1 MIRKGIHGLCVA
13 LCFSAISP
21 AVQSAEARS
30 PLPVITEGNLAN
42 GLGYT
47 LVPVHSDKGR
57 VDIRLAVD
65 AGSLDETD
73 AQSGV
78 AHMVEHMVFR
88 GSEAWPEGVSTA
100 LATQGWKRGLH
111 YNAVTNYERTQYMM
125 SPPNGVKGLDTSL
138 NALAQMVARARI
150 TQADL
155 DDERKIILEEWRGKL
170 GVATRMNAQRIAALR
185 DGSRYPQRV
194 TIGSE
199 EAINTMPA
207 TELRAF
213 YQRWYHPNNMRLM
226 IIGDIKPA
234 EVQALIARHFGA
246 LPSVALPERTLSWY
260 NQKLESQLRVV
271 RLQDSESGGSQVS
284 WVNRIDDP
292 KASDAGEY
300 RHRLINQITLSALS
314 RQLKRQRE
322 LLPMSVGNVVVRKS
336 DIGRT
341 TVAFGLFADTLPGEH
356 RQALDTLIRERERLI
371 RFGVSDKDVE
381 SVKADIRETALKMK
395 AAQEKRAFA
404 DWVQM
409 LTVAW
414 QNRDTYVGTQT
425 RATRA
430 LAELDGITTADINA
444 RLNSWLKAADQLVQ
458 FSVPG
463 KTEASLP
470 DALAIKQRVTTIAA
484 ETLQPTPA
492 EKTVAL
498 APLPERDTAGKRVAV
513 TRFAK
518 EKVEEWTLSN
528 GDRVVWLRTPLAKNT
543 VRVSAQSQA
552 GYLSQGLVAW
562 RAQLASQLVDQSGPA
577 GWSSADL
584 QRWKADNSVSLNVS
598 QEAWS
603 LEISGQ
609 SPVDK
614 LDALFHRY
622 QLLHTDASIDADSM
636 KDSIMQ
642 LARRQAMQQ
651 GSLSAERAQSTVA
664 LRYGQPAF
672 AEPTEAELLG
682 LNVKDLLA
690 QWQTTRRAPV
700 TWFILADMPAE
711 KLKNSVEHYLAGIVR
726 DRPLNAAPWLPLPG
740 QREKRDALNLEPKAD
755 VRLWSFSE
763 ESWSPE
769 RAVQVSIAR
778 NLVNQQLKTA
788 LRDDA
793 RGVYNLLFNS
803 ELNDKDNR
811 IESEL
816 RFTTSP
822 ERAQELAVRAEQAL
836 KQAAG
841 QITAQMVDN
850 ERQTFQRAEQ
860 ARAQDITTLQ
870 RRLILSYRHF
880 DNPQYLSSLST
891 LSQAITLEGV
901 RAMAERLYNPDNRV
915 LYTVLPQETQP

>member
-13 LCFSAISP
+13 LCLSTISP
-21 AVQSAEARS
+21 AQSAEVRS
-30 PLPVITEGNLAN
+30 PLPVITEGTLAN

-57 VDIRLAVD
+57 IDIRLGVD

-88 GSEAWPEGVSTA
+88 ASEAWPEGVAEA
-100 LATQGWKRGLH
+100 LAKQGWKRGLH

-125 SPPNGVKGLDTSL
+125 SPPNGTKGLDTSL
-138 NALAQMVARARI
+138 NALAQMVAHARI
-150 TQADL
+150 TQTDL

-170 GVATRMNAQRIAALR
+170 GVATRMNAQRVAAIR

-207 TELRAF
+207 TQLQAF

-234 EVQALIARHFGA
+234 EAQVLIARHFGS
-246 LPSVALPERTLSWY
+246 LPSVALPERTLAWY
-260 NQKLESQLRVV
+260 NQKLEPQLRVV

-292 KASDAGEY
+292 KASDDREY
-300 RHRLINQITLSALS
+300 RHRLINQITLSALT
-314 RQLKRQRE
+314 RQLKRQRD
-322 LLPMSVGNVVVRKS
+322 LLPTSVGNVVARKS

-341 TVAFGLFADTLPGEH
+341 TIAFGLFADTLPGEH
-356 RQALDTLIRERERLI
+356 SKALDTLIRERERLI

-381 SVKADIRETALKMK
+381 NIRADIRETALKME
-395 AAQEKRAFA
+395 ATAEKRAFA
-404 DWVQM
+404 DWVQV
-409 LTVAW
+409 LATAW
-414 QNRDTYVGTQT
+414 QNRNAYVPART
-425 RATRA
+425 RAVRA
-430 LAELDGITTADINA
+430 LAELDGITTADINT
-444 RLNSWLKAADQLVQ
+444 RLRSWLQAPDQLVQ
-458 FSVPG
+458 FSIPG

-470 DALAIKQRVTTIAA
+470 DNAAIEQRVKTIAT
-484 ETLQPTPA
+484 EKLQPTPA
-492 EKTVAL
+492 EKITVL

-513 TRFAK
+513 TRFTK
-518 EKVEEWTLSN
+518 EKVEEWSLSN

-543 VRVSAQSQA
+543 VRVNAHSQA

-577 GWSSADL
+577 GWSRTDM
-584 QRWKADNSVSLNVS
+584 QRWKTDNALSLNVS

-614 LDALFHRY
+614 IDALFHRY

-642 LARRQAMQQ
+642 LARRQVMQQ
-651 GSLSAERAQSTVA
+651 GSLSAERGKSTVA
-664 LRYGQPAF
+664 LRYGKPAF
-672 AEPTEAELLG
+672 TEPTEADLLG
-682 LNVKDLLA
+682 LTVKDLLA

-711 KLKNSVEHYLAGIVR
+711 KLKKSVEQYLAGIVR
-726 DRPLNAAPWLPLPG
+726 DKPLNAAPWLPLAG
-740 QREKRDALNLEPKAD
+740 QREQQEALNIEPKAD

-763 ESWSPE
+763 MQWSPE
-769 RAVQVSIAR
+769 HAVQVSIAR
-778 NLVNQQLKTA
+778 NLANQQLKTA

-816 RFTTSP
+816 RFTTSA
-822 ERAQELAVRAEQAL
+822 ERAQELAVRAEEAL
-836 KQAAG
+836 KQAPG
-841 QITAQMVDN
+841 QITEEMVAN
-850 ERQTFQRAEQ
+850 ERQAFQRAEQ
-860 ARAQDITTLQ
+860 ARTQDITTLQ

-880 DNPQYLSSLST
+880 NSPEYLSQLSSLD
-891 LSQAITLEGV
+891 QAITLKGV

>member
-1 MIRKGIHGLCVA
+1 MIRKGIRGLCVA
-13 LCFSAISP
+13 LFFSTLSP
-21 AVQSAEARS
+21 VAQSAEARS
-30 PLPVITEGNLAN
+30 SLPVMTEGTLAN

-47 LVPVHSDKGR
+47 LVPVHTDKGR

-78 AHMVEHMVFR
+78 AHMVEHMAFR
-88 GSEAWPEGVSTA
+88 GSDAWPEGVGEA
-100 LATQGWKRGLH
+100 LAKQGWKRGMH

-138 NALAQMVARARI
+138 NALAQMVAHARI
-150 TQADL
+150 TQTDL

-194 TIGSE
+194 TIGTE

-207 TELRAF
+207 TQLQAF

-234 EVQALIARHFGA
+234 DAEALIVRHFGA
-246 LPSVALPERTLSWY
+246 LPSVTLPERTLAWY
-260 NQKLESQLRVV
+260 NQALSSQLRVV

-284 WVNRIDDP
+284 WVNRVDDP
-292 KASDAGEY
+292 ESSAGGEY
-300 RHRLINQITLSALS
+300 RARLLNQITLSALT
-314 RQLKRQRE
+314 RQLKRQRD
-322 LLPMSVGNVVVRKS
+322 LLPASVGNVVARKS

-341 TVAFGLFADTLPGEH
+341 TFAFGLFADTLPGEH
-356 RQALDTLIRERERLI
+356 GKALDTLIRERERLI
-371 RFGVSDKDVE
+371 RFGISDKDVE
-381 SVKADIRETALKMK
+381 NVKADIRETALKMK
-395 AAQEKRAFA
+395 STPEKRTFT

-409 LTVAW
+409 LAVAW
-414 QNRDTYVGTQT
+414 ENRTPYVGTQT

-430 LAELDGITTADINA
+430 LAELDGITTADINT
-444 RLNSWLKAADQLVQ
+444 RLRSWLQAPDQLVQ
-458 FSVPG
+458 FSIPG
-463 KTEASLP
+463 KNEASLP
-470 DALAIKQRVTTIAA
+470 DASAIKTRVAAIAA

-498 APLPERDTAGKRVAV
+498 APLPVRDTAGKRVAV

-562 RAQLASQLVDQSGPA
+562 RAQLASQLVDQSGPE
-577 GWSSADL
+577 GWSSADI
-584 QRWKADNSVSLNVS
+584 QRWKTDNSVSLSVS

-603 LEISGQ
+603 LEVSGQ

-614 LDALFHRY
+614 IDALFHRY

-651 GSLSAERAQSTVA
+651 GSLSAERAKSTVA

-672 AEPTEAELLG
+672 AEPTEADLLA
-682 LNVKDLLA
+682 LTVKDLLA

-700 TWFILADMPAE
+700 TWFILADMPAQ
-711 KLKNSVEHYLAGIVR
+711 KLQKSVEHYLAGIVR
-726 DRPLNAAPWLPLPG
+726 DKPLKADSWLPLAG
-740 QREKRDALNLEPKAD
+740 QHEKRDALNIEPKAD

-763 ESWSPE
+763 TAWSPE

-836 KQAAG
+836 KQAPAR
-841 QITAQMVDN
+841 ITGQMVEN
-850 ERQTFQRAEQ
+850 EKQSFQRAEQ
-860 ARAQDITTLQ
+860 ARSQDISTLQ

-880 DNPQYLSSLST
+880 NNPQYLSQLGT
-891 LSQAITLEGV
+891 LDQVITLDGV
-901 RAMAERLYNPDNRV
+901 RAMAEHLYNPDNRV
-915 LYTVLPQETQP
+915 LYTVLPQEAQQ

>member
-13 LCFSAISP
+13 LCLSAITP
-21 AVQSAEARS
+21 AVQSAEAQS
-30 PLPVITEGNLAN
+30 PLPVMTEGTLAN

-47 LVPVHSDKGR
+47 LVPIHTDKGR
-57 VDIRLAVD
+57 IDIRLGVD

-88 GSEAWPEGVSTA
+88 ASEAWPEGVSTE
-100 LATQGWKRGLH
+100 LAKQGWKRGLH

-125 SPPNGVKGLDTSL
+125 SPPNGVKGLDSSL
-138 NALAQMVARARI
+138 NALAQMVAHARI
-150 TQADL
+150 TQTDL

-199 EAINTMPA
+199 DAINTMPA
-207 TELRAF
+207 TQLQAF

-226 IIGDIKPA
+226 IIGDIQPA
-234 EVQALIARHFGA
+234 DVQALIVRHFGS
-246 LPSVALPERTLSWY
+246 LPSVALPERTLAWY

-284 WVNRIDDP
+284 WVNRFDDP
-292 KASDAGEY
+292 EASDDAEY
-300 RHRLINQITLSALS
+300 RHRLINQITLSVLT
-314 RQLKRQRE
+314 RQLKRQRD
-322 LLPMSVGNVVVRKS
+322 LLPASVGNVVARKS
-336 DIGRT
+336 EIGRT
-341 TVAFGLFADTLPGEH
+341 TIAFGLFADTLPGEYSK
-356 RQALDTLIRERERLI
+356 ALDTLIRERERLV

-381 SVKADIRETALKMK
+381 NVKADIREAALKMK
-395 AAQEKRAFA
+395 ATSEKRTFT

-409 LTVAW
+409 LAIAW
-414 QNRDTYVGTQT
+414 QNRDAYVPVQT
-425 RATRA
+425 RAVRA

-444 RLNSWLKAADQLVQ
+444 RLRSWLQAPDQLVQ
-458 FSVPG
+458 FSIPG

-470 DALAIKQRVTTIAA
+470 DASAIKQRVTAIAA

-492 EKTVAL
+492 EKTAAL
-498 APLPERDTAGKRVAV
+498 APLPVRDTAGKRVAV

-518 EKVEEWTLSN
+518 EKVEEWSLSN
-528 GDRVVWLRTPLAKNT
+528 GDRVVWLRTPLAKKT
-543 VRVSAQSQA
+543 VRVTAQSQA
-552 GYLSQGLVAW
+552 GYLSEGLVAW

-577 GWSSADL
+577 GWSSADM
-584 QRWKADNSVSLNVS
+584 QRWKADNSVSLSVS

-603 LEISGQ
+603 LDISGQ

-614 LDALFHRY
+614 IDALFHRY
-622 QLLHTDASIDADSM
+622 QLLHTDASIDADGM

-651 GSLSAERAQSTVA
+651 GSLSAERANSTVA
-664 LRYGQPAF
+664 LRYGKPAF
-672 AEPTEAELLG
+672 DEPTESELLG
-682 LNVKDLLA
+682 LTVKDLLA

-700 TWFILADMPAE
+700 TWFILADMPEE
-711 KLKNSVEHYLAGIVR
+711 KLKKSVEQYLAGIVR
-726 DRPLNAAPWLPLPG
+726 DKPLKAESWLPLPG
-740 QREKRDALNLEPKAD
+740 QREQREALNIEPKAD

-763 ESWSPE
+763 MAWSPE

-778 NLVNQQLKTA
+778 NLANQQLKTA

-803 ELNDKDNR
+803 ELNDKENR

-816 RFTTSP
+816 RFTTSA
-822 ERAQELAVRAEQAL
+822 ERAQELAVRAEEAL
-836 KQAAG
+836 KQAPG
-841 QITAQMVDN
+841 QITGEMVAS

-860 ARAQDITTLQ
+860 ARSQDINTLQ
-870 RRLILSYRHF
+870 RRLILSYKHF
-880 DNPQYLSSLST
+880 NNPEYLSQLKT
-891 LSQAITLEGV
+891 LDQAITLEGV

-915 LYTVLPQETQP
+915 LYTVLPQETQQ

>member
-1 MIRKGIHGLCVA
+1 MIRKGIHSLCVA
-13 LCFSAISP
+13 LCLSAFSP
-21 AVQSAEARS
+21 AVQSEETRS
-30 PLPVITEGNLAN
+30 PLPVLTEGTLAN

-57 VDIRLAVD
+57 IDIRLGVD

-88 GSEAWPEGVSTA
+88 ASEAWPEGVAEA
-100 LATQGWKRGLH
+100 LAKQGWKRGLH

-125 SPPNGVKGLDTSL
+125 SPPNGTKGLDTSL
-138 NALAQMVARARI
+138 NALAQMVAHARL
-150 TQADL
+150 TQTDL

-199 EAINTMPA
+199 DAINTMPA
-207 TELRAF
+207 TQLQAF

-234 EVQALIARHFGA
+234 DVQELIVRHFGA
-246 LPSVALPERTLSWY
+246 LPSVALPERTLAWY

-292 KASDAGEY
+292 KASDDGEY
-300 RHRLINQITLSALS
+300 RHRLINQITLSALT
-314 RQLKRQRE
+314 RQLKRQRD
-322 LLPMSVGNVVVRKS
+322 LLPTSVGNVVVRKS

-356 RQALDTLIRERERLI
+356 SKALDTLIRERERLI
-371 RFGVSDKDVE
+371 RFGVSEKDVE
-381 SVKADIRETALKMK
+381 NVKADIRETALKMK
-395 AAQEKRAFA
+395 AAPEKRAFA

-409 LTVAW
+409 LAIAW
-414 QNRDTYVGTQT
+414 QNRNAYVPTQT
-425 RATRA
+425 RAVRA
-430 LAELDGITTADINA
+430 LAELDGITAADINT
-444 RLNSWLKAADQLVQ
+444 RLRSWLQAPDQLVQ
-458 FSVPG
+458 FSIPG

-470 DALAIKQRVTTIAA
+470 DAAAIEQRVQTIAA
-484 ETLQPTPA
+484 EKLQPTPA
-492 EKTVAL
+492 EKTTAL
-498 APLPERDTAGKRVAV
+498 APLPVRDTAGKRVAV

-543 VRVSAQSQA
+543 VRVNAHSQA

-562 RAQLASQLVDQSGPA
+562 QAQLASQLVDQSGPA
-577 GWSSADL
+577 GWSSADM
-584 QRWKADNSVSLNVS
+584 QRWKADNALSLSVT

-603 LEISGQ
+603 LEVSGQ

-614 LDALFHRY
+614 IDALFHRY
-622 QLLHTDASIDADSM
+622 QLLHTDANIDADSM
-636 KDSIMQ
+636 KDSIMS
-642 LARRQAMQQ
+642 LARRQVMQQ
-651 GSLSAERAQSTVA
+651 GSLSAERSKSTVA
-664 LRYGQPAF
+664 LRYGKPAF
-672 AEPTEAELLG
+672 TEPTEAELLS
-682 LNVKDLLA
+682 LTVKDLLA

-700 TWFILADMPAE
+700 TWFILADMPAD
-711 KLKNSVEHYLAGIVR
+711 KLKKSVEHYLAGIVR
-726 DRPLNAAPWLPLPG
+726 DKPLNAAPWLPLPG
-740 QREKRDALNLEPKAD
+740 QREQQEALNIEPKAD

-763 ESWSPE
+763 TPWSPE
-769 RAVQVSIAR
+769 KAVQVSIAR
-778 NLVNQQLKTA
+778 NLANQQLKTA

-816 RFTTSP
+816 RFTTSS

-836 KQAAG
+836 KDAPG

-850 ERQTFQRAEQ
+850 ERQAFRRTEQ
-860 ARAQDITTLQ
+860 TRAQDITTVQ

-880 DNPQYLSSLST
+880 NSPEYLSRLNT
-891 LSQAITLEGV
+891 LDQAITLEGV

>member
-13 LCFSAISP
+13 LCLSAISP
-21 AVQSAEARS
+21 MAQSAEARS
-30 PLPVITEGNLAN
+30 PLPVITEGSLAN

-47 LVPVHSDKGR
+47 LVPVHVDKGR

-88 GSEAWPEGVSTA
+88 GSDAWPEGVSTA
-100 LATQGWKRGLH
+100 LAKQGWKRGLH

-138 NALAQMVARARI
+138 NALAQMVAHARI
-150 TQADL
+150 TQTDL

-170 GVATRMNAQRIAALR
+170 GVATRMNAQRVAALR

-199 EAINTMPA
+199 DAINTMPA
-207 TELRAF
+207 TQLQAF
-213 YQRWYHPNNMRLM
+213 YQRWYHPNNMRVM
-226 IIGDIKPA
+226 IIGDISSTEA
-234 EVQALIARHFGA
+234 EALIARHFGS
-246 LPSVALPERTLSWY
+246 LPSVALPERTRAWY

-284 WVNRIDDP
+284 WVNRFDDP
-292 KASDAGEY
+292 EAADDGEY
-300 RHRLINQITLSALS
+300 RHRLINQITLSTLT

-322 LLPMSVGNVVVRKS
+322 LLPASVGNVVVRKS
-336 DIGRT
+336 EIGRT

-356 RQALDTLIRERERLI
+356 RQALDTLIRERARLI
-371 RFGVSDKDVE
+371 RFGVSSKDVE
-381 SVKADIRETALKMK
+381 NVKADIRETALRMK
-395 AAQEKRAFA
+395 DATEQRTFA
-404 DWVQM
+404 DWVQT
-409 LTVAW
+409 LTIAW
-414 QNRDTYVGTQT
+414 QNRDAYVGIQA
-425 RATRA
+425 RGSRA
-430 LAELDGITTADINA
+430 LAELDGITPADINI
-444 RLNSWLKAADQLVQ
+444 RLRSWLQAPDQLVQ
-458 FSVPG
+458 FSIPG

-470 DALAIKQRVTTIAA
+470 DESTIKQRVTAIAA

-498 APLPERDTAGKRVAV
+498 APLPTRDTAGKRVAV

-528 GDRVVWLRTPLAKNT
+528 GDRVVWLRTPLAKDT

-552 GYLSQGLVAW
+552 GYLSEGLVAW

-577 GWSSADL
+577 GWSSADI
-584 QRWKADNSVSLNVS
+584 QRWKTDNSVSLSVS

-609 SPVDK
+609 SPVNK
-614 LDALFHRY
+614 IDALFHRY
-622 QLLHTDASIDADSM
+622 QLLHTDASIDADSV

-651 GSLSAERAQSTVA
+651 GSLSAERANSTVE
-664 LRYGQPAF
+664 LRYGKPAF
-672 AEPTEAELLG
+672 AQPTEAELLG
-682 LNVKDLLA
+682 LTVKDLLA

-711 KLKNSVEHYLAGIVR
+711 KLQTSVEHYLAGIVR
-726 DRPLNAAPWLPLPG
+726 DKPLSAASWLPLSG
-740 QREKRDALNLEPKAD
+740 QREKHEALNIEPKAD

-763 ESWSPE
+763 TDWSPE
-769 RAVQVSIAR
+769 RAVQVAIAR

-793 RGVYNLLFNS
+793 RGVYNLLFNG

-816 RFTTSP
+816 RFTTSA
-822 ERAQELAVRAEQAL
+822 ERAQELAVRAEEAL
-836 KQAAG
+836 KQAPA
-841 QITAQMVDN
+841 QITEEMVAS

-860 ARAQDITTLQ
+860 ARAQDISTLQ

-880 DNPQYLSSLST
+880 NNPRYLSQLSSLD
-891 LSQAITLEGV
+891 QAITLKGV
-901 RAMAERLYNPDNRV
+901 REMAERLYNPDNRV
-915 LYTVLPQETQP
+915 LYTVLPQEAQP